1 MREASFEYAE
11 LPPGDAGG
19 RRVACSTLAW
29 VKLDGGWQ
37 PGLIR
42 LWVKAAG
49 PGQPWLLQVDH
60 EAAWVGRGRRALSTF
75 VYDPRFVRPFPFPL
89 PPED

>member
-1 MREASFEYAE
+1 VREPSFQYAK
-11 LPPGDAGG
+11 LPPGNPGE
-19 RRVACSTLAW
+19 RWVECCTLAW
-29 VKLDGGWQ
+29 VKLDAGWQ

-42 LWVKAAG
+42 LWVRGA
-49 PGQPWLLQVDH
+49 PDQPWLVQVDY
-60 EAAWVGRGRRALSTF
+60 EAVRMGRRQRDLITI